1 MIAFKTIDEGADL
14 RAPEL
19 REEVFLRFWFFHLR
33 LKAHPGCV
41 YYVLPYLRQRYGWDD
56 EAALW
61 FAWLNGNTQNP
72 ITSLALFEQ
81 CPDGPNDKAGVNRML
96 SFYDREFKRL
106 AWDTDRRHW
115 KSKLHQAVAAYREAL
130 RPYGG
135 SQAQMWEAAASDG
148 FAGVW
153 AQATSLYGFGRLS
166 AFSYAEYLRILGFGA
181 PCDNLFLGDHDGSRS
196 HRNGLALVAG
206 RDDLIRDGRMFPGRV
221 DSRLS
226 AADLGLLQHKANELV
241 EAMHARV
248 AGLPIDQRAA
258 IGRDVGYF
266 TLESA
271 LCTYKSWHKPN
282 RRYPNVYNDML
293 YDRLKWYEARW
304 PVNYTQRWTRPIW
317 EARAASLP
325 GWARLESNPTDPG
338 LSPVKQNHYLTTGQ
352 TVMMGHYWPALWSD
366 LDDAIMLGD
375 LGLRADVRPEKRR
388 AL

>member
-1 MIAFKTIDEGADL
+1 VITFKTISTGDDL
-14 RAPEL
+14 RAAHL
-19 REEVFLRFWFFHLR
+19 REEVFLRFWFFHLV

-41 YYVLPYLRQRYGWDD
+41 YYVMPHLRKIYGWDD
-56 EAALW
+56 EQALW
-61 FAWLNGNTQNP
+61 YAWLNGNTQNP
-72 ITSLALFEQ
+72 ITSLALFEHA
-81 CPDGPNDKAGVNRML
+81 PAGPTDEPGVERML
-96 SFYDREFKRL
+96 RFYDREFKRL

-115 KSKLHQAVAAYREAL
+115 KSKLRPAVAAYQEAL
-130 RPYGG
+130 RSHCGN
-135 SQAQMWEAAASDG
+135 QARMWEVAASDG

-153 AQATSLYGFGRLS
+153 AQATALYGFGRLS
-166 AFSYAEYLRILGFGA
+166 AFSFAEYLRIMGHGA

-206 RDDLIRDGRMFPGRV
+206 RTDLIRDSRMYPGRV
-221 DSRLS
+221 DERLT

-241 EAMHARV
+241 AAMEGRV
-248 AGLPIDQRAA
+248 AGLPWEQQKLIAP
-258 IGRDVGYF
+258 DVGYF

-271 LCTYKSWHKPN
+271 LCTYKSWHKRN

-304 PVNYTQRWTRPIW
+304 PVNRTQQWTRPIW

-325 GWARLESNPTDPG
+325 EWARLEQRPFDPG
-338 LSPVKQNHYLTTGQ
+338 LSPVKQNHYLDTGQ